1 MSEYKEVGKGRLY
14 TNNFKVSDKHP
25 DYKGHITINNKEY
38 SIAGWDNGPLIGL
51 TISNGVGK
59 LFKNNNSSG
68 SYPDFSGKINK
79 GASEYGIAGWSD
91 GSSIGLKLTSKL

>member
-1 MSEYKEVGKGRLY
+1 MSKYKQIGKGRLY
-14 TNNFKVSDKHP
+14 INNFKVSDKHP

-59 LFKNNNSSG
+59 LFKNDNNSGG
-68 SYPDFSGKINK
+68 SPDFSGKINK
-79 GASEYGIAGWSD
+79 GTSVYSIAGWVD
-91 GSSIGLKLTSKL
+91 GSSIGLKIEQ